1 MQENMLFEDEF
12 GPAGYRL
19 QCVEIYNWG
28 VFDKEIYKIS
38 PEGNTSLLTGANG
51 SGKTSFVDAILTL
64 IVPER
69 RMRFYNFS
77 SGSAGR
83 NERTEE
89 SYVLGEFGDAESEES
104 GKHTLRLRPD
114 KDKTFSVLLARFRN
128 VEKYLTLAQ
137 VRWFSGNEL
146 RRAYILAHTSLC
158 IKSN

>member
-77 SGSAGR
+77 LSLLTGVVPQR
-83 NERTEE
+83 
-89 SYVLGEFGDAESEES
+89 FI
-104 GKHTLRLRPD
+104 
-114 KDKTFSVLLARFRN
+114 SVPL
-128 VEKYLTLAQ
+128 
-137 VRWFSGNEL
+137 VREHNCT
-146 RRAYILAHTSLC
+146 IIH
-158 IKSN
+158 